1 MLFREPNFSKIAT
14 VLGLTISLNFCLFSL
29 SSLVKAEE
37 ANITSNKSSITANKK
52 ERRSTNRRGGLPVH
66 RIGGGSRGNCI
77 ANKGQLVALVP
88 ENSVGMTASTTPQ
101 LFFYVP
107 QTTKPHLIEFV
118 VRDGQDELVYETL
131 LKTRD
136 RAGVIAIELPENLQ
150 QKSLKPN
157 ENYHWY
163 LSMICNQQKRSHDI
177 VVEGWLKRIEIE
189 PSLSQKLQNA
199 NPLEQATFYQQQGI
213 WHDALA
219 VVAQEQKTANN
230 RGAARAKWTELLNAL
245 GLGELADRPFIE
257 TNQSS
262 STDWLSD
269 NYSR

>member
-1 MLFREPNFSKIAT
+1 MLLREPNFSKIAT
-14 VLGLTISLNFCLFSL
+14 VIGLTISLNFCLFSL
-29 SSLVKAEE
+29 SPLVRAEE
-37 ANITSNKSSITANKK
+37 ANIASNKNSVTANKK
-52 ERRSTNRRGGLPVH
+52 ERRSTNRRSGLPVH

-77 ANKGQLVALVP
+77 ANQGQLVALVP
-88 ENSVGMTASTTPQ
+88 ENSVGITVSTNPQ

-136 RAGVIAIELPENLQ
+136 RAGVIAIELPENLP
-150 QKSLKPN
+150 QKSLKTN

-189 PSLSQKLQNA
+189 PTISQKLQNA
-199 NPLEQATFYQQQGI
+199 NPIEQANLYQQQGI
-213 WHDALA
+213 WHDALS

-230 RGAARAKWTELLNAL
+230 RDAAQAKWTELLNAL
-245 GLGELADRPFIE
+245 GLGQLANQPLIE

-262 STDWLSD
+262 STNWFS
-269 NYSR
+269 NNSFR